1 MVTWPRVEINAE
13 KDIDMCFVCGQD
25 NPVGLKLNFSWDGK
39 TASAEFTPN
48 KFHQG
53 WSGVVHGGIIH
64 CLLDEAVSYAAYL
77 RGITC
82 LTAKV
87 QVRLK
92 RVTAIGEPLIITSSI
107 IKQTRKVI
115 EAKATV
121 CLKDGTLV
129 AESIATMFVFDSKGE
144 KPESN
149 V

>member
-1 MVTWPRVEINAE
+1 MANRPRISINTDLSE
-13 KDIDMCFVCGQD
+13 GLCFGCGGN

-92 RVTAIGEPLIITSSI
+92 RVTAIGEPLIIISSI